1 MRRHWSYLPAGLAIS
16 AILISFWY
24 LNRSYLNPDS
34 SMLFLENPLPA
45 FGLVMFGAFV
55 AASIAGEFAVKAPL
69 TIEPLALALTG
80 GVVAGAGSVI
90 AGMSVYSVV
99 LFNLAG
105 VFTLPAFMITKGWLY
120 LAFMIAGGAVG
131 SRLLLFATTRL
142 GRPNREISVPEWMK
156 GRRSRLAYFGL
167 AAVFVIAVAALFVL
181 PSASKDRGPALLS
194 MGLMVLLGFAAER
207 TTICMSSM
215 LKELFISHSAY
226 VWRSVLFTI
235 MCLALLYQAGL
246 QLRLFDTIAADQF
259 VSAPT
264 LLAVGSFAMGI
275 GFVFADGCFIGS
287 LWKAGQGNVVNVA
300 GLVGLVVGIGGMQ
313 VFTRYLA
320 LPASSSSIPNQ
331 LASMT
336 NSWILV
342 AVLWTL
348 GLSALLLFRQKR
360 YRF

>member
-120 LAFMIAGGAVG
+120 LAFMIAGGAV
-131 SRLLLFATTRL
+131 
-142 GRPNREISVPEWMK
+142 
-156 GRRSRLAYFGL
+156 
-167 AAVFVIAVAALFVL
+167 
-181 PSASKDRGPALLS
+181 
-194 MGLMVLLGFAAER
+194 
-207 TTICMSSM
+207 
-215 LKELFISHSAY
+215 
-226 VWRSVLFTI
+226 
-235 MCLALLYQAGL
+235 
-246 QLRLFDTIAADQF
+246 
-259 VSAPT
+259 
-264 LLAVGSFAMGI
+264 
-275 GFVFADGCFIGS
+275 
-287 LWKAGQGNVVNVA
+287 
-300 GLVGLVVGIGGMQ
+300 
-313 VFTRYLA
+313 
-320 LPASSSSIPNQ
+320 
-331 LASMT
+331 
-336 NSWILV
+336 
-342 AVLWTL
+342 
-348 GLSALLLFRQKR
+348 
-360 YRF
+360 